1 MSSNNRKTTNKFSGQ
16 INRILSVLLISVIL
30 YFGSCSSSDVSLSCA
45 DRIPV
50 LPATI
55 PRVEVRADGTAMVK
69 GKPFFPFGFYH
80 VSWQSTADVRI
91 NDLREIAAA
100 GFNIIHASFKR
111 FEKFEEYEKFL
122 DEAERIGIYVLTEFE
137 LVPTVDPIQVV
148 NKFKNKS
155 AIFGWSIADDV
166 DSNKDGFTVNQIL
179 DLHCKFKTADP
190 AHITYISGSKENKIS
205 NFINTADAVGV
216 QAYPVGLKLP
226 LTSVKYIISI
236 ARDAAP
242 KNRLIIGNLQSFR
255 WYGEGAEIPT
265 FDEVRN
271 MTYQAILAGAKG
283 IIYYTYYDRE
293 WSLREHPDLWMGIKS
308 LVPEMQAISSF
319 LLEGDFK
326 TIETGAKNILA
337 GIWVHQNQNLAVFI
351 NTSYDRTPQ
360 VAIKLPGN
368 VREVQPMFSS
378 HASGMSFKNGQLSG
392 FLNPL
397 EVRVYSLKS

>member
-1 MSSNNRKTTNKFSGQ
+1 MSSNNRKTTNKFPGQ
-16 INRILSVLLISVIL
+16 INKILSVLLISLIL
-30 YFGSCSSSDVSLSCA
+30 YFSSCSSSDVSLSCA
-45 DRIPV
+45 DNIPV
-50 LPATI
+50 LPTTT
-55 PRVEVRADGTAMVK
+55 PRVEVRADGTAMVN

-80 VSWQSTADVRI
+80 VSWASTADVRF
-91 NDLREIAAA
+91 NHLREIAAA
-100 GFNIIHASFKR
+100 GFNIIHPSFKR
-111 FEKFEEYEKFL
+111 FEKFEEYENFL
-122 DEAERIGIYVLTEFE
+122 DDAERMGIYVLTEFE

-148 NKFKNKS
+148 NKFKNKA

-166 DSNKDGFTVNQIL
+166 DSNKDGFTLHQIL

-190 AHITYISGSKENKIS
+190 AHLTYISGSKEKKIS
-205 NFINTADAVGV
+205 NFINSADAVGV
-216 QAYPVGLKLP
+216 QAYPVGLNLP
-226 LTSVKYIISI
+226 LNWVKYIISI
-236 ARDAAP
+236 ARAAAP
-242 KNRLIIGNLQSFR
+242 NNRLIIGNLQSFR
-255 WYGEGAEIPT
+255 WYDEAAEVPT

-293 WSLREHPDLWMGIKS
+293 WSLQEHPDLWMGMKS

-326 TIETGAKNILA
+326 TIETPGKNILA
-337 GIWVHQNQNLAVFI
+337 GIWVHQNQKLAVFI
-351 NTSYDRTPQ
+351 NTSYDRTAK

-368 VREVQPMFSS
+368 VGEVQPMFSG

-397 EVRVYSLKS
+397 DVHVYSLRS